1 MQFKIKIR
9 LLINF
14 VKNLLKRRSSNDD
27 NIDDFLET

>member
-14 VKNLLKRRSSNDD
+14 VKNLLKRGSSNDD

>member
-9 LLINF
+9 LINF
-14 VKNLLKRRSSNDD
+14 VKNLLKRGSSNDD